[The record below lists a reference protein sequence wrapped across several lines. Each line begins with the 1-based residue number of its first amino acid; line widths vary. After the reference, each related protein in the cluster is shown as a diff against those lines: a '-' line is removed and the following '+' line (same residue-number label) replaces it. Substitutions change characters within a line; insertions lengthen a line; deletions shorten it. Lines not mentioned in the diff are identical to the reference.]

1 MYRCESWTIKKSG
14 CQRINS
20 FELWCWKRLLRVSW
34 TARSI
39 QWILKEIRPE
49 YSLEGL
55 ILKLPYFGHLMQR
68 ADSLEKNQML
78 GNMEGRRRRG
88 QQRMRC
94 LDGITDSKD
103 MNLDKLQEIVRDV
116 EAWRT
121 EVHRVAKSQARLS
134 DWIATT
140 IRNVQNCAWYLAD
153 AWRNHHWMNNSW
165 PIPPWLSSVLFSLCS
180 PPAWYPLLVR
190 LLFLLDCDCSPNS
203 NLILEFSFAICIPH
217 STPSLFQLITSVIP
231 HSLFTPS

>member
-68 ADSLEKNQML
+68 TVSLEKPLML
-78 GNMEGRRRRG
+78 GKIEGKRRRG
-88 QQRMRC
+88 QQKMRW
-94 LDGITDSKD
+94 LDSITNSMGMKFS
-103 MNLDKLQEIVRDV
+103 KLQELIKDR
-116 EAWRT
+116 EALCAA
-121 EVHRVAKSQARLS
+121 VHRVAENWTWFS
-134 DWIATT
+134 DRTANIY
-140 IRNVQNCAWYLAD
+140 QYL
-153 AWRNHHWMNNSW
+153 
-165 PIPPWLSSVLFSLCS
+165 LSSGLCVHRNGLS
-180 PPAWYPLLVR
+180 NHVFFKKIPNLV
-190 LLFLLDCDCSPNS
+190 
-203 NLILEFSFAICIPH
+203 
-217 STPSLFQLITSVIP
+217 
-231 HSLFTPS
+231 